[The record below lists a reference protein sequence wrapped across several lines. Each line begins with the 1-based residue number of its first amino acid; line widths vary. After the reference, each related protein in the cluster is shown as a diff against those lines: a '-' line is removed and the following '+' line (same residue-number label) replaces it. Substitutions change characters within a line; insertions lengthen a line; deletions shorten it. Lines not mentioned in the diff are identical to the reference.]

1 MGRRRLPANLAERAV
16 NTSIGADLAVGDLR
30 VTVAPQ
36 AGGRIAKFWR
46 ETPKGPIHIL
56 QPMGSDAFDPFNWP
70 KGGCYPLVPFSNR
83 IRNGRFVFAGRERRL
98 PIHPGTPD
106 ALHGFTQRRPWTVAA
121 KTASSLTVTHI
132 HTPDEWDWAFSA
144 SQILDLAGDALT
156 VTLSVKNLSDA
167 PMPLGF
173 GLHPYFAVALGDR
186 IAFDADWNWAIDGG
200 FIATKR
206 EAKPMR
212 YDAPQNTAGRTDYL
226 SGWSRKATIVRQ
238 DGTTIRLTAS
248 DALDHFV
255 FHVPDGGAYLC
266 LEPVSHVAD
275 AFNLA
280 ASGHEGTGLV
290 VLAPGAAVEAS
301 VRMEIETRT

>member
-1 MGRRRLPANLAERAV
+1 MSANLAEHAV
-16 NTSIGADLAVGDLR
+16 NASNVADLAAGDLR
-30 VTVAPQ
+30 VTVAPE

-46 ETPKGPIHIL
+46 ETPKGQVHIL
-56 QPMGSDAFDPFNWP
+56 QPMGPDAFDPFNWP

-83 IRNGRFVFAGRERRL
+83 IRNGRFVFEGRERRL
-98 PIHPGTPD
+98 PLHPGTSD
-106 ALHGFTQRRPWTVAA
+106 ALHGFTQRRPWTIAA
-121 KTASSLTVTHI
+121 KTAASLTMTLI
-132 HTPDEWDWAFSA
+132 HTQDEWDWAFTT
-144 SQILDLAGDALT
+144 SQLLDLTDDALT
-156 VTLSVKNLSDA
+156 VTLTVKNLSDA

-186 IAFDADWNWAIDGG
+186 IAFDAQWNWAIDGG
-200 FIATKR
+200 FVATHR
-206 EAKPMR
+206 EAKPLH
-212 YDAPQNTAGRTDYL
+212 YDAPQSAAGRTDYL
-226 SGWSRKATIVRQ
+226 SGWSRKATIARQ
-238 DGTTIRLTAS
+238 DGTTIRLSAS

-280 ASGHEGTGLV
+280 PSGHEGTGLH

-301 VRMEIETRT
+301 VRMEIEAKD

>member
-56 QPMGSDAFDPFNWP
+56 QPMGPDAFDPFNWP

-83 IRNGRFVFAGRERRL
+83 IRNGRFVFDGRERRL

-121 KTASSLTVTHI
+121 KTASSLTMTHI

-280 ASGHEGTGLV
+280 ASGHEGTGVV

-301 VRMEIETRT
+301 VRMEIETRN

>member
-1 MGRRRLPANLAERAV
+1 MPANLAERAV

-56 QPMGSDAFDPFNWP
+56 QPMGPDAFDPFNWP

-83 IRNGRFVFAGRERRL
+83 IRNGRFVFDGRERRL
-98 PIHPGTPD
+98 PIQPGTPD

-212 YDAPQNTAGRTDYL
+212 YDAPQNTTGRTDYL

-301 VRMEIETRT
+301 VRMEIETRN